1 MDNII
6 NINAVTT
13 GVTRTC
19 EVCNKPTAR
28 LDNHLCEEC
37 INDIKWIKAF
47 KLVTDYCIGV
57 R

>member
-19 EVCNKPTAR
+19 EVCNKPTAS
-28 LDNHLCEEC
+28 LDHHLCEEC
-37 INDIKWIKAF
+37 IKDIKWLKNF
-47 KLVTDYCIGV
+47 KLVTYIGV